1 MQDNYDDNISAS
13 QYATE
18 ERWGKAN
25 KKLISGGF
33 NVNDINN
40 GLNPDWWN
48 SWGAGGFYGQR
59 FGNSPET
66 SQINGWFTINEREGK
81 FSFSSDLVGAII
93 ILEYISDGLAYTAD
107 MRIPKLAEDAIY
119 AYVLHGIM
127 HGRMNVPEY
136 IVNRLKRD
144 KSTKIRN
151 TKIRLSNI
159 KLEEIT
165 QVMRGKSKWIK
176 H

>member
-1 MQDNYDDNISAS
+1 
-13 QYATE
+13 
-18 ERWGKAN
+18 
-25 KKLISGGF
+25 
-33 NVNDINN
+33 
-40 GLNPDWWN
+40 
-48 SWGAGGFYGQR
+48 
-59 FGNSPET
+59 
-66 SQINGWFTINEREGK
+66 
-81 FSFSSDLVGAII
+81 
-93 ILEYISDGLAYTAD
+93 

-119 AYVLHGIM
+119 AYVLHAIM

-136 IVNRLKRD
+136 IVNRLKKD

-165 QVMRGKSKWIK
+165 QGMRGKSKWIK